1 MANTLPGTSIEIQNM
16 TRGCSKQLFDSIFV
30 TGGITLSQV
39 CIMTGLEPY
48 LVQNWVR
55 RKFLSPPK
63 GRLYSQSQF
72 SRIVIINMLRE
83 SLQIEQI
90 CELISVTSATL
101 YDDSDD
107 IIKDDH
113 LYHKCVDML
122 CDENLRLARH
132 ASIEAAA
139 DRVAAE
145 FDDSLPVPK
154 KQLSGILQ
162 VMAYAH
168 FASVLKKR
176 AQDILVD
183 IK

>member
-1 MANTLPGTSIEIQNM
+1 MNKHAQ
-16 TRGCSKQLFDSIFV
+16 SIFKNRV
-30 TGGITLSQV
+30 KFHISRISTASIILLS
-39 CIMTGLEPY
+39 
-48 LVQNWVR
+48 
-55 RKFLSPPK
+55 
-63 GRLYSQSQF
+63 RLIWIFNQS

-122 CDENLRLARH
+122 CDENLRLANH

>member
-1 MANTLPGTSIEIQNM
+1 MPKTLPGTSIEIQDM
-16 TRGCSKQLFDSIFV
+16 TRGCSKQLFDSIFM

-72 SRIVIINMLRE
+72 SRIAIINMLRE

-107 IIKDDH
+107 IIKDDL
-113 LYHKCVDML
+113 LYHKYVDML
-122 CDENLRLARH
+122 CNSGLNLSRA
-132 ASIEAAA
+132 AIEAAA
-139 DRVAAE
+139 DRTAAE
-145 FDDSLPVPK
+145 FDDDLPVSK
-154 KQLSGILQ
+154 TQISRILQ
-162 VMAYAH
+162 VMADAH
-168 FASVLKKR
+168 FSAVLKQR
-176 AQDILVD
+176 AQETFVS
-183 IK
+183 IKS

>member
-1 MANTLPGTSIEIQNM
+1 MPKTLPGTSIEINDL
-16 TRGCSKQLFDSIFV
+16 TRGSSGQLFDNIFM

-72 SRIVIINMLRE
+72 SRIAIINMLRE

-90 CELISVTSATL
+90 CELISITSVDL
-101 YDDSDD
+101 SNDSDD
-107 IIKDDH
+107 IIKDDQ
-113 LYHKCVDML
+113 LYHKYVDML
-122 CDENLRLARH
+122 CDEDLNLSDRR
-132 ASIEAAA
+132 SIEAAA
-139 DRVAAE
+139 DRAAAE
-145 FDDSLPVPK
+145 FDDDLPVSK
-154 KQLSGILQ
+154 KQISRILQ
-162 VMAYAH
+162 VMAHAH
-168 FASVLKKR
+168 FASVLKQR
-176 AQDILVD
+176 AQEIFVD